1 MTLKNLKYRFGTGA
15 GGRLEEGLAWLADND
30 FHHTDFNA
38 DHGPNAL
45 SEWSDDRVRTVRD
58 LCARHD
64 IHLGIHTLS
73 AVNVSDFSPYMS
85 AAVDDYLRANIDLGK
100 RLGVERVIVHAGLH
114 QSSELELRKQSSLD
128 HLTRAVKY
136 AESAGVTLLLE
147 NLNREPDDAELHY
160 MGHSIE
166 ELQMYFQAIQS
177 GNFGWAFSANH
188 THLMPMDFGGFID
201 ALGLSRVGLI
211 LTADNRGTIE
221 EHLVPGA
228 GTFDF
233 GGFYRRVDQEG
244 YEGPFMLT
252 FGSRAEKL
260 TGRDYLLREAG
271 VTS

>member
-15 GGRLEEGLAWLADND
+15 GGPNLEDGLAWLADND
-30 FHHTDFNA
+30 FHQTDFNA

-45 SEWSDDRVRTVRD
+45 SEWSGERVHKVRELCDRND
-58 LCARHD
+58 M
-64 IHLGIHTLS
+64 HLGIHTLS

-85 AAVDDYLRANIDLGK
+85 EAVDDYLRANIALGQ

-114 QSSELELRKQSSLD
+114 QSSELELRKKASLE
-128 HLTRAVKY
+128 HLTRAVRY
-136 AESAGVTLLLE
+136 AESVGVTLLLE
-147 NLNREPDDAELHY
+147 NLNHEPDNAELHY

-166 ELQMYFQAIQS
+166 ELQSCFNAIQS
-177 GNFGWAFSANH
+177 PNFGWAFSANH
-188 THLMPMDFGGFID
+188 THLMPVDYAGFID

-228 GTFDF
+228 GNFDF
-233 GGFYRRVDQEG
+233 AGLYQRLDREG

-252 FGSRAEKL
+252 FGNRQEKL
-260 TGRDYLLREAG
+260 VGREYLLRQAG
-271 VTS
+271 IA